1 MPEFNWDAISAI
13 TEVVGVIVV
22 VASLVYVGR
31 QIAQNNQIM
40 RVSAASETLERE
52 FDLVY
57 PVIDDPEFTEIWI
70 KGNDRFEDLSEVEQH
85 RLLFAERQFGIGNNR
100 HGDPLLRQPEH
111 MLGHDVCLH
120 LAGAAADSGGEA
132 VEIGPLPESARRGIG
147 ITHIEA
153 AAGALHVDRELAHA
167 SRVLCGP
174 VF

>member
-70 KGNDRFEDLSEVEQH
+70 KGNDRFKDLSEVEQH
-85 RLLFAERQFGIGNNR
+85 RLLFFERRAIVLWHHNYHLRQQGIYPDENWRHQNWIIQNIGRRQSVREAWRQFKGSHEPTFQAYVDDQLDAVSNN
-100 HGDPLLRQPEH
+100 
-111 MLGHDVCLH
+111 
-120 LAGAAADSGGEA
+120 
-132 VEIGPLPESARRGIG
+132 
-147 ITHIEA
+147 
-153 AAGALHVDRELAHA
+153 
-167 SRVLCGP
+167 
-174 VF
+174 